1 MNSIHRWRWTA
12 LIVYLIICIY
22 DFIVVP
28 VYYGVARMGLN
39 LADYMGHLKE
49 IEDPLVNAQFE
60 SVVEKVLGKKYKIS
74 VELANSE
81 LKSVPGPVSQQS
93 HLVRAAQALGARIVE
108 ERSKG

>member
-1 MNSIHRWRWTA
+1 MATGQLSCLPLFELTFIDVSWRGR
-12 LIVYLIICIY
+12 C
-22 DFIVVP
+22 
-28 VYYGVARMGLN
+28 N
-39 LADYMGHLKE
+39 
-49 IEDPLVNAQFE
+49 E